1 VTSAAE
7 AAVAKI
13 AAIPKSKI
21 TNHKF
26 EDRRSSRVEQ
36 AFMPALKGLK
46 IGGNMDFLAIL
57 KIAIR
62 ALTRNKMRSLLT
74 MLGIIIGVGAVIAT
88 VGLGQGAQQQ
98 VQDQIASMGTNLLY
112 ISSGSVNKGGIR
124 LGGGATKT
132 LVNDDMKAI
141 LQQVPTVNMV
151 APGAGS
157 SAQVVFDN
165 QNWST
170 RITGTEPQYF
180 DIRNWAFA
188 QGGNFTPDDV
198 TRSTNVVVLGATVQ
212 QNLFGNSNPVGQ
224 TVRIGT
230 LPFQVVGVLTAKGQ
244 SGLGQDQDDGVY
256 VPISTLQKK
265 ITGQDWLQY
274 IMASATSQPASY
286 AAQNQI
292 TALLRDRH
300 RIRPGQDDD
309 FTVRN
314 LADVAQLADE
324 SSKVMTLLLASI
336 AGVSLIVGGIGIMN
350 IMLVSVTERTREIGI
365 RIAIGA
371 TESDVLRQFLSE
383 SVVLSVTGGVMGI
396 LFGVAASITITRLLG
411 WNILISMPAVM
422 AAVVFSMAV
431 GIFFGFYPARK
442 AAMLDPIE
450 ALRFE

>member
-1 VTSAAE
+1 
-7 AAVAKI
+7 
-13 AAIPKSKI
+13 
-21 TNHKF
+21 
-26 EDRRSSRVEQ
+26 
-36 AFMPALKGLK
+36 
-46 IGGNMDFLAIL
+46 MDLLAIL
-57 KIAIR
+57 RIAIR

-88 VGLGQGAQQQ
+88 VGLGQGAQEQ
-98 VQDQIASMGTNLLY
+98 VQNQIASMGTNLLY

-124 LGGGATKT
+124 MGGGATKT

-141 LQQVPTVNMV
+141 LQEVPAIAEA
-151 APGAGS
+151 APGAGA
-157 SAQVVFDN
+157 SAQIVSDN
-165 QNWST
+165 QNWYT
-170 RITGTEPQYF
+170 RVTGTEPQYF
-180 DIRNWAFA
+180 DIRNWSFA
-188 QGGNFTPDDV
+188 RGGNFVMDDV
-198 TRSTNVVVLGATVQ
+198 TRATNVVVLGATVQ
-212 QNLFGNSNPVGQ
+212 QNLFGNADPVGQ

-256 VPISTLQKK
+256 VPITTLQKK

-274 IMASATSQPASY
+274 IMASAVSQPASY
-286 AAQNQI
+286 AAQGQI
-292 TALLRDRH
+292 TSLLRDRH

-324 SSKVMTLLLASI
+324 SSRVMTLLLASI

-371 TESDVLRQFLSE
+371 TEGDVLRQFLSE
-383 SVVLSVTGGVMGI
+383 SVVLSLTGGIVGI
-396 LFGVAASITITRLLG
+396 LFGVASSVTITHLLG
-411 WNILISMPAVM
+411 WNILISPTAMA

>member
-1 VTSAAE
+1 
-7 AAVAKI
+7 
-13 AAIPKSKI
+13 
-21 TNHKF
+21 
-26 EDRRSSRVEQ
+26 
-36 AFMPALKGLK
+36 
-46 IGGNMDFLAIL
+46 MDYLAIL
-57 KIAIR
+57 RIAIR

-88 VGLGQGAQQQ
+88 VGLGQGAQQA

-112 ISSGSVNKGGIR
+112 ISSGSVNKGGVR

-132 LVNDDMKAI
+132 LVYDDMKAI
-141 LQQVPTVNMV
+141 LQETPTISQA
-151 APGAGS
+151 APGAGA
-157 SAQVVFDN
+157 SAQVVSDN
-165 QNWST
+165 QNWYT
-170 RITGTEPQYF
+170 RVTGTEPQYF
-180 DIRNWAFA
+180 DIRNWPFA
-188 QGGNFTPDDV
+188 RGGSFTQDDV
-198 TRSTNVVVLGATVQ
+198 GRAANVVVLGATVQ
-212 QNLFGNSNPVGQ
+212 QNLFGNADPVGQ

-230 LPFQVVGVLTAKGQ
+230 LPFAVVGVLTAKGQ

-256 VPISTLQKK
+256 VPITTLQKK

-286 AAQNQI
+286 AAQGQI

-300 RIRPGQDDD
+300 RIRPGQEDD
-309 FTVRN
+309 FSVRN

-324 SSKVMTLLLASI
+324 SSRVMTLLLASI
-336 AGVSLIVGGIGIMN
+336 ACVSLIVGGIGIMN

-383 SVVLSVTGGVMGI
+383 SVVLSVAGGIVGI
-396 LFGVAASITITRLLG
+396 LFGVASSITITRVLG
-411 WNILISMPAVM
+411 WNILISPTAVS

-442 AAMLDPIE
+442 AALLDPIE